1 MFEKRKKERMDCN
14 YRFWFTIYPINCQ
27 KVREAKVYSE
37 ILPYYINLEKIQQDL
52 PKGIILSGGP
62 ASVYEGQAPVCD
74 KKIFELGIPILGIC
88 YGAQL
93 IAQVSGGKVIKH
105 LKQNMAGLRLF
116 WIIEKIFFMDFLIMP
131 SVG

>member
-1 MFEKRKKERMDCN
+1 LKKEKKKEWIAIIDFGSQYTQLIAR
-14 YRFWFTIYPINCQ
+14 RI
-27 KVREAKVYSE
+27 REAKVYSE